1 MATLAM
7 PLVAERVPVSVT
19 IPESSTALGEILSPS
34 QLRTWMDC
42 QARWM
47 FRYFYEIPDSA
58 NSSLALGRS
67 VHHALGLNF
76 HQKIDSGV
84 DLPAAEV
91 IRAFCDAYK
100 AEADAITFT
109 DAEDPLEIGV
119 QGAALVAAFMNES
132 AASIQPAAVEIHVG
146 DGDAK
151 IGGVRVQGVIDV
163 LDVDG
168 RIIDFKTAKRSPSRI
183 DHSQMIQLATYAAVT
198 PGARGTVRVDTL
210 VRNKTPKV
218 KSFSG
223 RLSEGDFASIE
234 RLYPLAQEGMRSGL
248 YMPNRT
254 SMMCSRRNCGYWRQ
268 CEENFGGVVEA
279 CA

>member
-1 MATLAM
+1 MATLAI
-7 PLVAERVPVSVT
+7 PVPAEAPASVT

-47 FRYFYEIPDSA
+47 FRYFYELPEPA

-76 HQKIDSGV
+76 HQKVETGA
-84 DLPAAEV
+84 DLPTPEV
-91 IRAFCDAYK
+91 VRAFCEAWK
-100 AEADAITFT
+100 MEAEATAFAASEDAM
-109 DAEDPLEIGV
+109 EIGV
-119 QGAALVAAFMNES
+119 QGAALVAAYMNEC
-132 AASIQPAAVEIHVG
+132 AATIQPAAVEIHVG
-146 DGDAK
+146 DGDAR
-151 IGGVRVQGVIDV
+151 IGGVRVQGVVDI

-168 RIIDFKTAKRSPSRI
+168 RIIDLKTAKRSPSRI
-183 DHSQMIQLATYAAVT
+183 DHAQMIQLATYAAVT
-198 PGARGTVRVDTL
+198 PGARGTVRIDTL
-210 VRNKTPKV
+210 VRGKPPKV

-223 RLSEGDFASIE
+223 RLSASDFASIE
-234 RLYPLAQEGMRSGL
+234 SLYPLAQEGMRSGL

-268 CEENFGGVVEA
+268 CEEHYGGVVEE